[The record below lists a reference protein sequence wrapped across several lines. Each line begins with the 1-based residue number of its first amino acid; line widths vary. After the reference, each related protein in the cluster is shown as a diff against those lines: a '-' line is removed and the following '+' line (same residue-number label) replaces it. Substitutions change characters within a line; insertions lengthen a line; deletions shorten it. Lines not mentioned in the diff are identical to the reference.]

1 MNFSEPFIRRPVL
14 TSMLM
19 LVTLV
24 LGLMGLARLSVDL
37 FPDVEF
43 PVVVVSVAYPGA
55 APQEVEALVAKP
67 IEEAIAGTAGLKSL
81 SSTSREGVAIVVA
94 QFRLDANPQSA
105 AADVRDKVSALGE
118 RLPADA
124 RTPAVQVFDP
134 ASEPIMTFAFAGGR
148 PDEVSVFLRER
159 VRPRLEALP
168 GVAAV
173 RPFGDRTREVQV
185 RLEPSRLAAA
195 RVAPMAI
202 LDALRAW
209 NLDLP
214 GGRIEEGGRWLALRT
229 LGRARTVRELGD
241 IGVRDMKGGSVPL
254 SSVAHVEE
262 SFRRPVTAALVD
274 GRPAVVFGIVKA
286 QGANA
291 VQVAARVRTTLDELR
306 SALPEGVRLVTT
318 RDQTEFIREANLS
331 VWEHTAVGGLLAVAV
346 LFLFLRSKAATFI
359 GGLAIPL
366 SIFGTFWLMQWAGFS
381 FNQLTNLGLSMVVG
395 ILVDDAVVDLENV
408 WRHLE
413 QGKEPIRAAIDATA
427 EIQLA
432 VTATTLTIVAV
443 FIPVAFM
450 DGLIGKFF
458 EQFGWTVAFAVLVSL
473 LVARTVTPMLSAR
486 MLRPGAT
493 ATATDHDTGFVWA
506 GPYRRLLAWALRWRR
521 TVLFGALAAFVTGLA
536 LVPFIPKSFLE
547 QADAGEFMLT
557 LKAPKGSSL
566 QETLHLARGVEGL
579 VRARPEVKTVMTQ
592 VGLRDQ
598 QDLAQIH
605 AVLHPRG
612 TRRLRDVEVAQEIR
626 DRAQSLPGVRTSIMV
641 IGAVAQGD
649 QNYPIYVQFRSEDMG
664 ALAAATDRLVA
675 ALRRHPGLTDL
686 DTSLGTARP
695 EVRLLPDRLQMA
707 ARGLSPATV
716 AATLRLAT
724 EGETATSLPLGGED
738 VPVRVIHAATVRG
751 DASRWTELEVPGT
764 AGPVALG
771 QVVEVRRGAG
781 YAEIQR
787 LDRGRVATVV
797 GNLRPGMALGDGLEI
812 VAREVRRLDLPP
824 HLSVS
829 LEGQAKD
836 MAESF
841 TGLVQA
847 LGLAILFIYVILAV
861 QFESFLH
868 PFTIMLSLPL
878 SVVGAFWALFVSG
891 TELGITAMIGVIM
904 LMGIVTKNAILLV
917 DVTLTY
923 RARGMSVENALLA
936 AAPVRLRP
944 ILMTTAAMVMGMLPM
959 AFRLG
964 AGSEYRYP
972 MAIVVIGGLIV
983 STLLTLLVVPVAFA
997 VLEGLGD
1004 RLRRRWGFAGNARIV
1019 GTVEGP
1025 LSTP

>member
-24 LGLMGLARLSVDL
+24 LGVMGFSRLSVDL
-37 FPDVEF
+37 FPDVDF
-43 PVVVVSVAYPGA
+43 PVVVVTVPYPGA
-55 APQEVEALVAKP
+55 APQEVETQVSKP
-67 IEEAIAGTAGLKSL
+67 VEEVLAGVPGLKSL
-81 SSTSREGVAIVVA
+81 SSTSREGVAVVVA
-94 QFRLDANPQSA
+94 QFRLDADPQAA
-105 AADVRDKVSALGE
+105 AADVRDKVSGLGT
-118 RLPADA
+118 RLPTEA
-124 RTPAVQVFDP
+124 RTPAIQVFDP
-134 ASEPIMTFAFAGGR
+134 ASEPIMTYAFSGGR
-148 PDEVSVFLRER
+148 PERLTAFLRER
-159 VRPRLEALP
+159 VRPRLESLP

-173 RPFGDRTREVQV
+173 RPFGDRNREVRV
-185 RLEPSRLAAA
+185 LLDPARLAAA
-195 RVAPMAI
+195 RVTPMAV
-202 LDALRAW
+202 LDAVRAW
-209 NLDLP
+209 NMDLP
-214 GGRIEEGGRWLALRT
+214 GGRVEEAGRLITLRT
-229 LGRARTVRELGD
+229 LGRARDVAELGD
-241 IGVRDMKGGSVPL
+241 AGVRDLAGGIVPL
-254 SSVAHVEE
+254 SRVAEIRDDL
-262 SFRRPVTAALVD
+262 RRPETAALVD
-274 GRPAVVFGIVKA
+274 GQPAVVFGVVKA
-286 QGANA
+286 RGANA
-291 VQVAARVRTTLDELR
+291 IRVAARVRQVLDGLRAELP
-306 SALPEGVRLVTT
+306 SGVRLVTT

-346 LFLFLRSKAATFI
+346 LHLFLRSRAATFI

-366 SIFGTFWLMQWAGFS
+366 SILGTFWLMQWAGFS

-408 WRHLE
+408 WRHIE

-432 VTATTLTIVAV
+432 VTATTMTIVAV

-450 DGLIGKFF
+450 DGLIGRFF

-486 MLRPGAT
+486 MLRPAQSGHGS
-493 ATATDHDTGFVWA
+493 DQDTGFRWA
-506 GPYRRLLAWALRWRR
+506 APYRRMLAWALRHRR
-521 TVLFGALAAFVTGLA
+521 RVLAGALVSFVAGLG

-547 QADAGEFMLT
+547 QADAGEFLLT
-557 LKAPKGSSL
+557 IKAPKGSSL
-566 QETLHLARGVEGL
+566 QQTLVLARGVERL
-579 VRARPEVKTVMTQ
+579 VRARPEVRTVLTQ

-598 QDLAQIH
+598 PDLAQIH
-605 AVLHPRG
+605 AVLRPRG
-612 TRRLRDVEVAQEIR
+612 ERRLADVAIAQEVR
-626 DRAQSLPGVRTSIMV
+626 DRAQDLPGAKTSVMV
-641 IGAVAQGD
+641 IGMVAQGD
-649 QNYPIYVQFRSEDMG
+649 QNYPIYLQLRSEDLG
-664 ALAAATDRLVA
+664 ALARVSSNLVA
-675 ALRRHPGLTDL
+675 ALRRHPGLVDL
-686 DTSLGTARP
+686 DSSLGAARP
-695 EVRLLPDRLQMA
+695 EIRLVPDRGRMA
-707 ARGLSPATV
+707 ERGVSPAAV

-724 EGETATSLPLGGED
+724 EGETATTVPLDGED
-738 VPVRVIHAATVRG
+738 VPVRVAFEDRVRG
-751 DASRWTELEVPGT
+751 DASRWQDLDIVG
-764 AGPVALG
+764 ALGPVSLG
-771 QVVEVRRGAG
+771 QLVTVRRGDG

-797 GNLRPGMALGDGLEI
+797 GNLRPGMALGEGLAI
-812 VAREVRRLDLPP
+812 VAQEVARLELPP
-824 HLSVS
+824 GVSIS

-847 LGLAILFIYVILAV
+847 LLLAVLFIYVILAV

-878 SVVGAFWALFVSG
+878 SVVGAFLGLFLTG

-917 DVTLTY
+917 DVTLSR
-923 RARGMSVENALLA
+923 RAAGMGVEEALLA

-972 MAIVVIGGLIV
+972 MAIVVIGGLV
-983 STLLTLLVVPVAFA
+983 ASTMLTLIVIPVAFA
-997 VLEGLGD
+997 EAE
-1004 RLRRRWGFAGNARIV
+1004 RWSERVRARFGWARSAREMGKTIAA
-1019 GTVEGP
+1019 P
-1025 LSTP
+1025 